1 MNTMNGEQLGVA
13 IIEALDKITS
23 SRFLKSFPYGDRAL
37 LLMFKIHEKVIVEVI
52 SGIVAWKEE
61 SYPDS
66 GLVDFI
72 NGSFCKTFRQ
82 TDVID
87 DNTKGMTDM
96 VIWNLINNS
105 TYLDDAIKVACK
117 YYKLV
122 NEGKWTKHLFEDLLE
137 DIL

>member
-1 MNTMNGEQLGVA
+1 MKSMNGVELGST
-13 IIEALDKITS
+13 IIEVLDKITS
-23 SRFLKSFPYGDRAL
+23 SRFLKRFPYGDRAL
-37 LLMFKIHEKVIVEVI
+37 WLMFRIHQKEICEVI
-52 SGIVAWKEE
+52 GGIVDWKEE

-87 DNTKGMTDM
+87 DKTNGMTDM

-105 TYLDDAIKVACK
+105 DHLDNTIKVSCK

-122 NEGKWTKHLFEDLLE
+122 NEGKWTKHLLDDLLE